1 MSFDDPKT
9 WDELEFDAPE
19 GEAERVACPFC
30 SEWIRAGARKC
41 RYCGEFIDP
50 GERRKRGGLRAWFR
64 RLFKP
69 ERTVRYDQIPV
80 KEVRANPFQPREYM
94 DTHTA
99 DFERLKQSIAAYG
112 VIVPIIVHP
121 EKRGYQLVAGQRRL
135 AASRALKIRTIPA
148 LLETLD
154 HKEMMEVAYLE
165 NLHRKDLNRVESS
178 RAMQRIVYQDGRD
191 SWKAAAR
198 RFGIALDEIRA
209 QRLLL
214 KLPMLLQEATAR
226 GLITVEQAD
235 ALSAIERD
243 VVLKAA
249 LRETYRRR
257 LTPEQINGLVGMIRV
272 ETEE

>member
-1 MSFDDPKT
+1 MSFDDPRSAE
-9 WDELEFDAPE
+9 ELEFDAPE
-19 GEAERVACPFC
+19 GEPERVACPFC

-50 GERRKRGGLRAWFR
+50 AERRGRGGLLAWFR
-64 RLFKP
+64 RLFKR
-69 ERTVRYDQIPV
+69 ERTIRYEHIPV
-80 KEVRANPFQPREYM
+80 KDIRANPFQPREYM

-99 DFERLKQSIAAYG
+99 EFERLKQSIAAFG

-148 LLETLD
+148 LLESLD

-165 NLHRKDLNRVESS
+165 NLHRKDLNTVESS

-191 SWKAAAR
+191 TWKAAAR
-198 RFGIALDEIRA
+198 RFGISLDEIRA

-226 GLITVEQAD
+226 GLITVAQAE
-235 ALSAIERD
+235 ALSAVEREA
-243 VVLKAA
+243 VLKAA

-257 LTPEQINGLVGMIRV
+257 LTPEQIQELVGMIAP
-272 ETEE
+272 